1 MKKLLFLTLAALLVS
16 ATYAGGYAGPAPRD
30 DGNPPKNE
38 VSVSYGWG
46 SAYYLT
52 GVLVRNVL
60 YSFRLDVDEMKSMGT
75 AAVDYR
81 HYLNGRWAI
90 GGTVC
95 YEASTL
101 PVARLLLPGT
111 GNEAVVDGTMYRNIA
126 IMPAVTL
133 RWLQDRHVSIYSKL
147 ALGVMLQIDPE
158 GPVSAAPCTC
168 LTPVGTDFGGRSV
181 RGFLEM
187 NVGTQSLL
195 SAGVKFRF

>member
-1 MKKLLFLTLAALLVS
+1 MKKLLFLTIAALLVS
-16 ATYAGGYAGPAPRD
+16 AQYAGGYAGPAPRD
-30 DGNPPKNE
+30 GGNLPKNE

-52 GVLVRNVL
+52 GVLFRNVL
-60 YSFRLDVDEMKSMGT
+60 YSFRLDVDEMKSTGT
-75 AAVDYR
+75 TAVDYR
-81 HYLNGRWAI
+81 HYLNGRWAV

-101 PVARLLLPGT
+101 PVARLILPGT
-111 GNEAVVDGTMYRNIA
+111 GNEAAVDGTMYRNIS

-133 RWLQDRHVSIYSKL
+133 RWLQDSHVSIYSRL
-147 ALGVMLQIDPE
+147 ALGVMLLIDPE
-158 GPVSAAPCTC
+158 GPTSAAPCTC
-168 LTPVGTDFGGRSV
+168 LTPVGMDFGGRNV

-187 NVGTQSLL
+187 NVGTQGLL

>member
-16 ATYAGGYAGPAPRD
+16 APYAGGYAGPATRD
-30 DGNPPKNE
+30 GGNLPKNE

-52 GVLVRNVL
+52 GVLFRNVL
-60 YSFRLDVDEMKSMGT
+60 YSFRLDVDRLESMGI

-81 HYLNGRWAI
+81 HYFNSRWAV

-101 PVARLLLPGT
+101 PVARLILPGT
-111 GNEAVVDGTMYRNIA
+111 GIEAVVDGTMYRNIS

-133 RWLQDRHVSIYSKL
+133 RWLQDSHVSIYSKL
-147 ALGVMLQIDPE
+147 ALGVMLLIDPE
-158 GPVSAAPCTC
+158 GPTSAAPCTC
-168 LTPVGTDFGGRSV
+168 LTPVGMDFGGRNV

-187 NVGTQSLL
+187 NVGTQGLL

>member
-16 ATYAGGYAGPAPRD
+16 APYAGGYAGPAPRD
-30 DGNPPKNE
+30 GGNLPKNE

-52 GVLVRNVL
+52 GVLFRNVL
-60 YSFRLDVDEMKSMGT
+60 YSFRLDVDRLESMGT

-81 HYLNGRWAI
+81 HYFNSRWAV

-101 PVARLLLPGT
+101 PVARLILPGT
-111 GNEAVVDGTMYRNIA
+111 GIEAVVDGTMYRNIS

-133 RWLQDRHVSIYSKL
+133 RWLQDSHVSIYSKL
-147 ALGVMLQIDPE
+147 ALGVMLLIDPE
-158 GPVSAAPCTC
+158 GPTSAAPCTC
-168 LTPVGTDFGGRSV
+168 LTPVGMDFGGRNV

-187 NVGTQSLL
+187 NVGTQGLL

>member
-16 ATYAGGYAGPAPRD
+16 APYAGGYAGPAPRD
-30 DGNPPKNE
+30 GGNPPKNE

-52 GVLVRNVL
+52 GVLFRNVL
-60 YSFRLDVDEMKSMGT
+60 YSFRLDVDRLESMGI

-81 HYLNGRWAI
+81 HYFNSRWAV

-101 PVARLLLPGT
+101 PVARLILPGT
-111 GNEAVVDGTMYRNIA
+111 GNEAVVDGTMYKNIS

-133 RWLQDRHVSIYSKL
+133 RWLQDSHVSIYSKL
-147 ALGVMLQIDPE
+147 ALGVMLLIDSE
-158 GPVSAAPCTC
+158 GPTSAAPCTC
-168 LTPVGTDFGGRSV
+168 LTPVGMDFGGRNV

-187 NVGTQSLL
+187 NVGTQGLL